1 MNEHKPAT
9 TPHLDFRLG
18 VFMCAW
24 HDAQAAVSDEVG
36 NMMVRRDRTE
46 GRRQQGK
53 GITRNG
59 VSGGSMRQ
67 NPCT

>member
-1 MNEHKPAT
+1 
-9 TPHLDFRLG
+9 
-18 VFMCAW
+18 MCAW